1 MLGIFLDIET
11 NGLNSYRHRSLEIA
25 FEIVELVS
33 GKSKGA
39 YHAFLDQDEAVWDSS
54 DPESLKING
63 LSPEKMPGA
72 IREEQAAQEVTQL
85 FEELGV
91 SRQSALYIC
100 QNPSF
105 DRAFFSQI
113 LSPDIQEAKGWPYR
127 WLDFASM
134 VYAQRL
140 EKAQRHN
147 GPMPWEGGLSKD
159 AIAAALMLPEE
170 KRPHCARRGV
180 EHLLLCYKHALGF
193 FD

>member
-25 FEIVELVS
+25 FEIIELVS
-33 GKSKGA
+33 GESRGI
-39 YHAFLDQDEAVWDSS
+39 YHAFVEHDKAIWDLS
-54 DPESLKING
+54 DPQSLEING
-63 LSPEKMPGA
+63 LKPEKMPGA
-72 IREEQAAQEVTQL
+72 ISEEQIAKEITEL
-85 FEELGV
+85 FEKLKI

-113 LSPDIQEAKGWPYR
+113 LSPDIQEVKGWPYR

-134 VYAQRL
+134 VFARRL
-140 EKAQRHN
+140 EKAQKN
-147 GPMPWEGGLSKD
+147 QGPMPWEGGLSKD
-159 AIAAALMLPEE
+159 AIAAALKLPEE
-170 KRPHCARRGV
+170 KKPHCAKRGV
-180 EHLLLCYKHALGF
+180 EHLLLCYKHAMGF